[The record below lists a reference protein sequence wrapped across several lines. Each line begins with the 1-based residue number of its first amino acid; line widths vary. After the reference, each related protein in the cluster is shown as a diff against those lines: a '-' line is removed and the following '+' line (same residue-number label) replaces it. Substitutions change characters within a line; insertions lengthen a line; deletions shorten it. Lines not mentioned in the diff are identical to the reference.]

1 MEKSIVLS
9 SHTHIELNETD
20 PVSRKEQRDIQVK
33 YWCKDCGNQFKGSL
47 MVIGATRESGK
58 QELCFERCRCPK
70 CQSLN
75 TSPHVEQGTIIKD
88 QLGGDPS
95 FGHYV
100 EAVKLALKS
109 QKLETP
115 VPLPKLHE

>member
-1 MEKSIVLS
+1 
-9 SHTHIELNETD
+9 
-20 PVSRKEQRDIQVK
+20 
-33 YWCKDCGNQFKGSL
+33 

-88 QLGGDPS
+88 QLGGDPT

-100 EAVKLALKS
+100 EAVKLALKG

-115 VPLPKLHE
+115 VQLPKLPK